1 MTNIKVIE
9 INGNKPGKTVA
20 ILAGV
25 HGNEVCGIKA
35 FDSLIPK
42 IKINSG
48 KTIFIYAN
56 LEAIKQNKR
65 FVEKNLNRCFLKEQP
80 IEIAESLEG
89 RTAKE
94 IMPFL
99 DKAQAMLDIHASF
112 TKDSLPFIICDEKW
126 INEAGIF
133 DASLVSYNWDPF
145 EPGSTDYYMNLQGKP
160 GFCYECGYLADENTS
175 KRAEKAI
182 KQFLIWTGC
191 CTGTL
196 KIKNQKVIRINS
208 IYKNSVAPFTKSRYF
223 PDFTKLKNKTLI
235 GREGEKEIYGEE
247 EDILLFVRDCQSLN
261 EECFLIGKEKKF
273 ISHKFP

>member
-25 HGNEVCGIKA
+25 HGNEICGIKA
-35 FDSLIPK
+35 FDSLITK

-48 KTIFIYAN
+48 KAIFIYAN

-80 IEIAESLEG
+80 VDIAESLEG

-99 DKAQAMLDIHASF
+99 DKVQAMLDIHASF
-112 TKDSLPFIICDEKW
+112 TKDSLPFVICDKKW
-126 INEAGIF
+126 INKAGMF
-133 DASLVSYNWDPF
+133 DANLVSYNWDPF

-160 GFCYECGYLADENTS
+160 GFCYECGYLADETAS
-175 KRAEKAI
+175 ERAEQAI
-182 KQFLIWTGC
+182 KQFLIWTESC
-191 CTGTL
+191 IGTL
-196 KIKNQKVIRINS
+196 KIKNQKVIRVKS
-208 IYKNSVAPFTKSRYF
+208 IYKNSIAPFTKSRYF

-235 GREGEKEIYGEE
+235 GIEGEKEIYGEE
-247 EDILLFVRDCQSLN
+247 GDILLFVRDCQSLN
-261 EECFLIGKEKKF
+261 EECFLIAKETKQNLL
-273 ISHKFP
+273 